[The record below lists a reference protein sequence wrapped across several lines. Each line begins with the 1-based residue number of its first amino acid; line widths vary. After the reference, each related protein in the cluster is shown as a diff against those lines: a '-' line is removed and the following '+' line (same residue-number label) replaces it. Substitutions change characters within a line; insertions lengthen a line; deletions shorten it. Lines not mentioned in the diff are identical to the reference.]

1 MHAGIWEE
9 NGSVADDGSA
19 AEVKLEDGKGD
30 VHGCP
35 LLVTLHLCC
44 IRYLVISGYAWNLLC
59 SICESKDW
67 QKALWEMC
75 HHCLLGF
82 VPLGRRWRSDN
93 CVTCVIAEYY
103 PGMRLLWKQC
113 GFVERTHWS
122 TFVSSIVSS
131 SLCCLLCSIAFFVF
145 IHGGLSPDAASLK
158 PSLKVLGVFM
168 RPGASLHSKSANGN
182 IWQIKKVLFV
192 RVICDKVLSRFLLFR
207 ASTDQCFG
215 KQKEMALVSK
225 RKLWA
230 FKSSTDT

>member
-19 AEVKLEDGKGD
+19 AEVKLEDGKDD

-44 IRYLVISGYAWNLLC
+44 RRYLMKVMTEISFVVFVRAKT
-59 SICESKDW
+59 EDW

-75 HHCLLGF
+75 HECLLGF

-93 CVTCVIAEYY
+93 CMCVIAEYY

-113 GFVERTHWS
+113 GFVECTHWS

-131 SLCCLLCSIAFFVF
+131 SLCCVLCSIAFFVF
-145 IHGGLSPDAASLK
+145 VHGGLSPDTASLK
-158 PSLKVLGVFM
+158 PSVEVLGVYEGWCFT
-168 RPGASLHSKSANGN
+168 
-182 IWQIKKVLFV
+182 
-192 RVICDKVLSRFLLFR
+192 LL
-207 ASTDQCFG
+207 
-215 KQKEMALVSK
+215 
-225 RKLWA
+225 
-230 FKSSTDT
+230 